1 MTSGEYKRMN
11 DLIENGDADAQKEIN
26 LWLLYK
32 LKEIGEI
39 LDRQAVINTLD
50 RVANSQLERYI
61 DSVATSIALC
71 VKADMI
77 DNGLAVAHINPDRY
91 EHKEED
97 NI

>member
-1 MTSGEYKRMN
+1 MTSGEYKRMS
-11 DLIENGDADAQKEIN
+11 DLIESGDADAQKEIN
-26 LWLLYK
+26 LWLLNK

-39 LDRQAVINTLD
+39 LERQTVINMLN

-61 DSVATSIALC
+61 DSVASNVALC

-77 DNGLAVAHINPDRY
+77 DNGLAVTHIDPDRY

-97 NI
+97 